1 MDMPVCHIQLLI
13 INTWCEVEREIKIER
28 KADRQTDRQ
37 TDVRSSS
44 VCSFFLSVSSF
55 FWSLA
60 WCPWRRIV
68 CSLVSSSEVSE
79 NSSGFWRPGG
89 GGRREEKGGMYRR
102 GGRGRKEREG
112 SWKKRVG

>member
-1 MDMPVCHIQLLI
+1 MDI
-13 INTWCEVEREIKIER
+13 
-28 KADRQTDRQ
+28 
-37 TDVRSSS
+37 RSSS

-79 NSSGFWRPGG
+79 NSSGFWRPGRG
-89 GGRREEKGGMYRR
+89 GEGREEGERRRVEREGGRRGRKIRKAAWMGGKGKG
-102 GGRGRKEREG
+102 KEREEEDRSG
-112 SWKKRVG
+112 DKETEAYFIEAI